1 MKIDKCC
8 LDAINSLHFVTPDIM
23 LTYFGPSPSG
33 LEHYSSLSRELG
45 PALQTPMQAMVVLE
59 LAGGGPVTAVHPTRA
74 AVTYRLQLDDFS
86 FSCRSKHEKHQSE

>member
-8 LDAINSLHFVTPDIM
+8 LDAINSLNFLTPDIM

-45 PALQTPMQAMVVLE
+45 PALHPPMQAMVVLE
-59 LAGGGPVTAVHPTRA
+59 LAGGGPVTAGHPTRA
-74 AVTYRLQLDDFS
+74 AVTHRLQLDDFS